1 VSGRI
6 YRIGQPEKIE
16 MNHRGRLNEK
26 VAIVTGAGSSGPGW
40 GNGKATA
47 VLFAREGAKVFA
59 ADLSADAVRETEAL
73 IKQEGGHCVSSVA
86 DVSKSEQVKSLV
98 ENCIHTYGRVDVLHN
113 NVGILAVGGPEEI
126 SEEVWDRLTSVNLKS
141 MFLTCKYVLP
151 SMVKQG
157 RGAIVNISS
166 IASIRYTGYPS
177 VAYNATKGAVN
188 QLTQNIAVQ
197 YAAKGVRANCVLP
210 GLMNT
215 PMIQQPLKNTY
226 GPGGVEEMVRRRDES
241 VPMGKMGDA
250 WDIAYASLFLAS
262 EEAKYITGALLVVDG
277 GLTCK
282 FS

>member
-1 VSGRI
+1 
-6 YRIGQPEKIE
+6 
-16 MNHRGRLNEK
+16 MN
-26 VAIVTGAGSSGPGW
+26 ASP
-40 GNGKATA
+40 
-47 VLFAREGAKVFA
+47 A
-59 ADLSADAVRETEAL
+59 A
-73 IKQEGGHCVSSVA
+73 A
-86 DVSKSEQVKSLV
+86 DVSTSAEVESLV
-98 ENCIHTYGRVDVLHN
+98 EQCVKAYGRIDILLN

-126 SEEVWDRLTSVNLKS
+126 SEETWDRLCNVNLKS

-151 SMVKQG
+151 LMVKQAK
-157 RGAIVNISS
+157 GAIVNISS

-197 YAAKGVRANCVLP
+197 YAAKGIRANCVLP

-215 PMIQQPLKNTY
+215 PMIQKPLKNMY
-226 GPGGVEEMVRRRDES
+226 GPGGTEEMVRRRDEV

-250 WDIAYASLFLAS
+250 WDVAHASLFLAS